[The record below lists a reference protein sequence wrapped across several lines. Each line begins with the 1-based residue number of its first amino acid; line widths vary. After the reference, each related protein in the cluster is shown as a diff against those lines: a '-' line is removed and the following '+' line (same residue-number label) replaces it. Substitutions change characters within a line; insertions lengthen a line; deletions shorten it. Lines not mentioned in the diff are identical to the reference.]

1 MFAYPFP
8 MCSATATVLPID
20 PIAKEILLVRRAP
33 HVAVHPGKWSL
44 IGGFMNTKVML
55 PDGEYLRRGENLRQ
69 CASREAEEET
79 GMWIE
84 PTDLVLF
91 DECSDPGTD
100 PRAHVV
106 NACYYV
112 TQDGHET
119 TKSNFLRE
127 DLAPHDDVSE
137 LRWVNADQFAMGDD
151 YANMAFNHREIALK
165 GILCHRFIGRA
176 VQLIE
181 RYGLQD

>member
-20 PIAKEILLVRRAP
+20 PIANEILLVRRAP
-33 HVAVHPGKWSL
+33 HVAVHPNKWSL

-69 CASREAEEET
+69 TACRESEEET
-79 GMWIE
+79 SMFIHDG
-84 PTDLVLF
+84 DLVLF
-91 DECSDPGTD
+91 DECSNPGTD

-112 TQDGHET
+112 TRDGHGS
-119 TKSNFLRE
+119 KSNFVRE
-127 DLAPHDDVSE
+127 ELAPRDDVSE
-137 LRWVNADQFAMGDD
+137 LQWVDIERFCNDYQFEM
-151 YANMAFNHREIALK
+151 MAFNHREIALK
-165 GILCHRFIGRA
+165 GILYYQFMTRA
-176 VQLIE
+176 QQLIAQ
-181 RYGLQD
+181 YGL